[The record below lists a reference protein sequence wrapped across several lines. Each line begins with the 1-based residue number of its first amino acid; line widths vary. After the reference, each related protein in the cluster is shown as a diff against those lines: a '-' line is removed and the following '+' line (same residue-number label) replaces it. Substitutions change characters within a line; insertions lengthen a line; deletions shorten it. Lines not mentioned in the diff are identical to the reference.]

1 MAHQAEF
8 ITDPGGAITAF
19 ALGDIQETY
28 FPGEITK
35 GVDDLTYEFVNGK
48 LPLEEA
54 PCRKALRKEIAARSV
69 ELRDDFP
76 VTALHLPGFNRRV
89 EFSGFWHRPTRLARW
104 IRTQLAPGKDGTSPF
119 RLSTCGGVHIW
130 ADGVPVAGFEPYSR
144 NEPRSIDIDI
154 PLKAEGTEVV
164 LLLEEMAERDT
175 SYFIELI
182 WLGTDKL
189 KAQIPTSADAET
201 LATLTD
207 LARSIHPEKMVFTKG
222 DDLQLRVDRAAP
234 HDVTVRAAVL
244 PTVHMTHMP
253 PLLEIER
260 SLKAGQS
267 AVSLGSIETLPD
279 SYHGLDLELCVGE
292 TRVHRHIGFAFL
304 RDPVPT
310 RFAEDLAA
318 RKSQALA
325 YSARHGDARIG
336 RVLAHLEQGG
346 VVDAKTLAILD
357 DTLETIDQRK
367 DCSDFVMVPLLWV
380 YGKHADQFTQ
390 RDQDRMRKTILGYRY
405 WVDEPGN
412 DAMWFWSE
420 NHVLCFLVSALMAG
434 QLFPETRF
442 ENSGI
447 TGAQQ
452 VTLAKQRLG
461 RWFDAVETHG
471 LGEWNSAAYYPIDF
485 IGLMGLYE
493 FAQGAIQGRAKG
505 VLDSVF
511 EMTALHCLNGVS
523 AGSMG
528 RAYDKELRAGPLTE
542 LSFFAAVGFGI
553 GWFDQSVAAISMF
566 CASDYAP
573 PETCAE
579 YADPPEGRQL
589 SARYVQGFGA
599 AARLALCKSKSVQL
613 SASIDGEPGK
623 DGHQQHMVDVLGAGH
638 PFARV
643 WINHPGEDD
652 PWGSNRP
659 SFWAGNGIIPRVG
672 MHEGTC
678 LFLSDLGAD
687 PRLAF
692 THAYAPLDMFDACE
706 FGRDWIALRTADGFV
721 TLKATGPI
729 ETIKEGPG
737 AGLEHRC
744 HGAQTGWAVQV
755 GELPPGGL
763 AEVARRAEA
772 SSLQI
777 SDGPLQLSLTS
788 PDEANLVL
796 DYAKGLLVDGSLA
809 PFSTVSTQP
818 QTTWRF
824 LTSQDGGEAS

>member
-28 FPGEITK
+28 FPGEVTK

-54 PCRKALRKEIAARSV
+54 PCRKALRTDIAARTV
-69 ELRDDFP
+69 ELRDDFAI
-76 VTALHLPGFNRRV
+76 TALHLPGFNRRV
-89 EFSGFWHRPTRLARW
+89 EFSGFWHRPTRLKRW
-104 IRTQLAPGKDGTSPF
+104 LRTRLVPGADGIYPL
-119 RLSTCGGVHIW
+119 RLSTCGGVHVW
-130 ADGVPVAGFEPYSR
+130 VDGVLITYFEPYSR
-144 NEPRSIDIDI
+144 NDPRALDIEI
-154 PLKAEGTEVV
+154 PLKAGGSEVV

-175 SYFIELI
+175 SYFVELI
-182 WLGTDKL
+182 WLGQAGI
-189 KAQIPTSADAET
+189 KAQIPTNADADTLET
-201 LATLTD
+201 LMD
-207 LARSIHPEKMVFTKG
+207 LARSIHPEKVVFAQG
-222 DDLQLRVDRAAP
+222 DELALRVDRAAP
-234 HDVTVRAAVL
+234 HDVTVRAAVQ
-244 PTVHMTHMP
+244 PSVHMTHMP
-253 PLLEIER
+253 PLLKVER
-260 SLKAGQS
+260 CLKAGQN
-267 AVSLGSIETLPD
+267 AVSLGSLASLPD
-279 SYHGLDLELCVGE
+279 AYHGLDLELCVGE
-292 TRVHRHIGFAFL
+292 TQVHRHIGFAFL
-304 RDPVPT
+304 RNHTPT
-310 RFAEDLAA
+310 RFAGDLVQ

-325 YSARHGDARIG
+325 YSADHGDARIG
-336 RVLAHLEQGG
+336 RVLAQLEQGRA
-346 VVDAKTLAILD
+346 VDSDTIAILD

-367 DCSDFVMVPLLWV
+367 DCSDFIMVPLLWV
-380 YGKHADQFTQ
+380 YSKHADKFAQ
-390 RDQDRMRKTILGYRY
+390 RDQNRMRKTILGYRY

-420 NHVLCFLVSALMAG
+420 NHVLCFHVSSLLAG
-434 QLFPETRF
+434 QLFPEDRF
-442 ENSGI
+442 ENSGL
-447 TGAQQ
+447 TGAEH
-452 VTLAKQRLG
+452 VELAQQRLV
-461 RWFDAVETHG
+461 RWFDAVEAHG

-493 FAQGAIQGRAKG
+493 FAKAPIQGRAKG

-542 LSFFAAVGFGI
+542 LSFFAAVAFGV

-566 CASDYAP
+566 CASDYGP
-573 PETCAE
+573 PETCTE

-613 SASIDGEPGK
+613 SAGIDGEPGK
-623 DGHQQHMVDVLGAGH
+623 EGHQQHLVDVQGAGH

-672 MHEGTC
+672 MHEGTF

-692 THAYAPLDMFDACE
+692 THAYAPLDMFDAYE
-706 FGRDWIALRTADGFV
+706 LGHDWIALRTAGGFV

-729 ETIKEGPG
+729 ETINDGPG
-737 AGLEHRC
+737 AGIEHRC
-744 HGAQTGWAVQV
+744 HGAQSGWAVQV
-755 GELPPGGL
+755 GELPAGGL
-763 AEVARRAEA
+763 AEVANRAA
-772 SSLQI
+772 NTTLRISGSSPCLVLTRPKAGLLKL
-777 SDGPLQLSLTS
+777 DYGKGLSLE
-788 PDEANLVL
+788 DVRL
-796 DYAKGLLVDGSLA
+796 
-809 PFSTVSTQP
+809 PFSTSSHTP
-818 QTTWRF
+818 QLSW
-824 LTSQDGGEAS
+824 QDIK